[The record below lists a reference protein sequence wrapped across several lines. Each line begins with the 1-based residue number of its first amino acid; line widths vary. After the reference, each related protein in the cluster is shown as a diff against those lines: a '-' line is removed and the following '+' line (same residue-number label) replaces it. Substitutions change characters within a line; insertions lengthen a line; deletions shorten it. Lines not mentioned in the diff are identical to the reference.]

1 MNFLGCRAIAAVA
14 MLCISLPAL
23 AQIPASQLPG
33 VERQRFEELPPPRA
47 QPGGAVIKLPST
59 VAPEGADDIALVV
72 RDVTI
77 VGYRLLAGDLPGL
90 KFKNS
95 LKASTSEPGAATL
108 VIEVEHKLFDANA
121 RIDNR
126 GSKARGPLEYFTGV
140 TLNNPFGLHD
150 AFTLNYASA

>member
-1 MNFLGCRAIAAVA
+1 MAKKRVAAVVR
-14 MLCISLPAL
+14 IQIIEGYVDKVVWPAVV
-23 AQIPASQLPG
+23 AKYRDFFSYYTARIIADRPANIRTI
-33 VERQRFEELPPPRA
+33 ERYL
-47 QPGGAVIKLPST
+47 
-59 VAPEGADDIALVV
+59 
-72 RDVTI
+72 
-77 VGYRLLAGDLPGL
+77 LLAGDLPVL
-90 KFKNS
+90 NFKNS

-150 AFTLNYASA
+150 AFTLNYAGAFQTR

>member
-1 MNFLGCRAIAAVA
+1 MNFLGCRAVAAVA
-14 MLCISLPAL
+14 ILCISLPAL

-77 VGYRLLAGDLPGL
+77 VGATVYGRDQFVELYRDLIGQPVKLTAVYEIAQRINPKYGSGGHVLLRAVVAPEPASPG
-90 KFKNS
+90 
-95 LKASTSEPGAATL
+95 
-108 VIEVEHKLFDANA
+108 
-121 RIDNR
+121 
-126 GSKARGPLEYFTGV
+126 
-140 TLNNPFGLHD
+140 
-150 AFTLNYASA
+150 